1 MIKLYGRARL
11 IEDFPVANGDG
22 TVTVLPAGLVG
33 GVTDIYTDPPGYE
46 MDFDYGEEGVQIG
59 VPPEYLEEA

>member
-11 IEDFPVANGDG
+11 IQDFTLRRRDG
-22 TVTVLPAGLVG
+22 SITVLPAGLVG

-46 MDFDYGEEGVQIG
+46 MDFEYGEEGLQIG
-59 VPPEYLEEA
+59 IPPEYLEEA